1 MLEIAKDRKLLS
13 LVFSFRNEESNLSEL
28 LIRISNVYEESLK
41 SKYRLELIFVNDCSN
56 DNSLNILT
64 EVDKS
69 IPTTVINL
77 SRRFG
82 VGPGVMAGFE
92 YSKGDAVVYM
102 DCDLQDPPELIPELV
117 SLYENGFDV
126 VHTRR
131 IKRLGENPFKMGL
144 TILAYKFINRV
155 ANIDLPVNSGD
166 FKLLSRRAINEII
179 SLKEYDPYIRGLSVW
194 VGFKQTIVDYVRQP
208 RFAGRSQFKLFSKG
222 PIFEFIRGA
231 TSFSNVFLFGSL
243 FIGSL
248 GLFIS
253 FGLICYVIVAKINGV
268 VTSGVTTI
276 ILTISTL
283 SSLILISN
291 GILSIYLSRLFE
303 QSKRRPRYI
312 IESINSNA

>member
-166 FKLLSRRAINEII
+166 FK
-179 SLKEYDPYIRGLSVW
+179 
-194 VGFKQTIVDYVRQP
+194 
-208 RFAGRSQFKLFSKG
+208 SKV
-222 PIFEFIRGA
+222 
-231 TSFSNVFLFGSL
+231 S
-243 FIGSL
+243 
-248 GLFIS
+248 IS
-253 FGLICYVIVAKINGV
+253 FAFK
-268 VTSGVTTI
+268 
-276 ILTISTL
+276 
-283 SSLILISN
+283 
-291 GILSIYLSRLFE
+291 
-303 QSKRRPRYI
+303 
-312 IESINSNA
+312 